1 MEYNRLGRSTTSV
14 SKICLGTMHFGPKAD
29 EAESHKILDRAVE
42 MGITF
47 IDTAN
52 VYGGDAGKGR
62 SEEIIGIWF
71 AARPGIRDEVVL
83 ATKVYH
89 PMGDLG
95 PANDHTGFSAYKVRQ
110 HLAASLR
117 RLQTDRIDLY
127 QVHHIDEQVSAEELW
142 GTFERVVADGDV
154 LYAGVEQPLRLGPG
168 QAPDAGMAAR
178 LRRLRLRADP
188 VQPAQPGA
196 RDGGAARGA
205 GLRHWGAGLHA
216 AGRRSAD
223 RQDRIA
229 RRDAHP
235 AGRGGVRNPGSGS
248 ENRQFA
254 DFGELCRA
262 IGEPERIVATA
273 WVLQHPAVVSAI
285 VGVRTVDQLVRSGP
299 GRRPAARR
307 RGDDA
312 PRRDLQHQRR
322 PPDRSRPVARG
333 AFLVVG
339 HLPLEGEPVRVMKND
354 RVDAT
359 RSSPTT
365 SRPDRY

>member
-47 IDTAN
+47 LDTAN
-52 VYGGDAGKGR
+52 VYGADAGKGR
-62 SEEIIGIWF
+62 SEEIIGSWF

-95 PANDHTGFSAYKVRQ
+95 PANDHAGFSAYKVRQ

-127 QVHHIDEQVSAEELW
+127 QVHHIDEQVSGEELW

-154 LYAGVEQPLRLGPG
+154 LYAGASNHSGWGLAKRQMQAWQRGFVGFVSEQTQYNLLSRVPEMEVLPAAQDFGIGVLVYMPLAGGLLTGKTASLDGTRTRQVEEEYGIRLGPG
-168 QAPDAGMAAR
+168 EPAVRR
-178 LRRLRLRADP
+178 LRRAVSRDRRTGADRSDGLGP
-188 VQPAQPGA
+188 PAPG
-196 RDGGAARGA
+196 R
-205 GLRHWGAGLHA
+205 GLRHRRRPH
-216 AGRRSAD
+216 GR
-223 RQDRIA
+223 
-229 RRDAHP
+229 P
-235 AGRGGVRNPGSGS
+235 A
-248 ENRQFA
+248 
-254 DFGELCRA
+254 L
-262 IGEPERIVATA
+262 
-273 WVLQHPAVVSAI
+273 
-285 VGVRTVDQLVRSGP
+285 RSGP
-299 GRRPAARR
+299 GRRPASRR

-322 PPDRSRPVARG
+322 PPDRPRPIARS
-333 AFLVVG
+333 AFLVER
-339 HLPLEGEPVRVMKND
+339 HLFART
-354 RVDAT
+354 T
-359 RSSPTT
+359 RFTCIEAADLREARQMT
-365 SRPDRY
+365 